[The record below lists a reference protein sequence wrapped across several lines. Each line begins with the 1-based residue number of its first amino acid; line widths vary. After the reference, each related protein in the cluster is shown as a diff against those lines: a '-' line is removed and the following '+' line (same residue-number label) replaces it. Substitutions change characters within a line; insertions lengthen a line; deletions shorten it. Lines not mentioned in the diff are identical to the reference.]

1 MKHFYLHSL
10 RCAFV
15 LAGLLLGFAMSAQN
29 IEKTTPEAVGL
40 DAHRLQHAD
49 ACIDKAIREGRTP
62 GAVLA
67 VVRHGKIG
75 YLKAYGRRQTLPSPL
90 PMTENTIFDM
100 ASCTKSMATT
110 MAVMQLL
117 EQGKLRLNDPVQ
129 LYLPHFQNWKEGQAD
144 SVVIRI
150 VHLLTHTSGLPA
162 YAPVADLQKKG
173 RFPDAERQMNYIETC
188 RRNEKPA
195 CDMQYSCL
203 NFITLQ
209 HIVEQITGQSLRD
222 YCAEHV
228 FQPLHMRHTDFIPCA
243 PNKQGFWVETD
254 KPRWMKRGEKADDTP
269 LAPTEKQPNGQ
280 ILCGIVHDPLAR
292 VMNGGIS
299 GNAGLFSNAEDV
311 AVLCAML
318 LNGGSWQGQQI
329 LSPLTVE
336 KMQQIPAGFEAF
348 GRCLG
353 WDKSSPYASNKGDL
367 LSDAA
372 FGHTGYTGTSIV
384 IDPKN
389 DLAIILLTNAVH
401 PIDKTNVVRLRA
413 EVANAVAGSVTQ

>member
-10 RCAFV
+10 RGVIV
-15 LAGLLLGFAMSAQN
+15 LAGLLFGSAISAQH
-29 IEKTTPEAVGL
+29 IEKTTPDVVGL
-40 DAHRLQHAD
+40 DAHRLKQAD

-67 VVRHGKIG
+67 VVRHRKIG

-129 LYLPHFQNWKEGQAD
+129 LYLPHFQNWKDEQGD

-150 VHLLTHTSGLPA
+150 VHLLTHTSGLPS

-173 RFPDAERQMNYIETC
+173 HFPDADRQMNYIETC

-254 KPRWMKRGEKADDTP
+254 KPCWMKRGEKAENPP

-318 LNGGSWQGQQI
+318 LNGGSWQGRQI

-389 DLAIILLTNAVH
+389 DIAIILLTNAVH
-401 PIDKTNVVRLRA
+401 PVDKTNVVRLRA
-413 EVANAVAGSVTQ
+413 EVANAVAGSIIK

>member
-15 LAGLLLGFAMSAQN
+15 LAGLLFGFAMSAQN

-75 YLKAYGRRQTLPSPL
+75 YLKAYGQRQTLPSPL

-129 LYLPHFQNWKEGQAD
+129 LYLPHFQNWKEGQGD

-173 RFPDAERQMNYIETC
+173 RFPDAERQMN
-188 RRNEKPA
+188 
-195 CDMQYSCL
+195 
-203 NFITLQ
+203 
-209 HIVEQITGQSLRD
+209 
-222 YCAEHV
+222 
-228 FQPLHMRHTDFIPCA
+228 
-243 PNKQGFWVETD
+243 
-254 KPRWMKRGEKADDTP
+254 
-269 LAPTEKQPNGQ
+269 
-280 ILCGIVHDPLAR
+280 
-292 VMNGGIS
+292 
-299 GNAGLFSNAEDV
+299 
-311 AVLCAML
+311 
-318 LNGGSWQGQQI
+318 
-329 LSPLTVE
+329 
-336 KMQQIPAGFEAF
+336 
-348 GRCLG
+348 
-353 WDKSSPYASNKGDL
+353 
-367 LSDAA
+367 
-372 FGHTGYTGTSIV
+372 
-384 IDPKN
+384 
-389 DLAIILLTNAVH
+389 
-401 PIDKTNVVRLRA
+401 
-413 EVANAVAGSVTQ
+413 